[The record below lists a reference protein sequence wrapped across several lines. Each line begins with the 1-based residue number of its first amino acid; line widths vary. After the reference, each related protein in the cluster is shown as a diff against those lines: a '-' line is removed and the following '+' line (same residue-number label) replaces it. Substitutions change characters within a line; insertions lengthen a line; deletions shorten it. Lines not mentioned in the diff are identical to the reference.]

1 MKSPDWVQPRPSAAR
16 PRCFPDL
23 DPARPRRDV
32 GPKIQIWAKSPG
44 VVAEHARLQSSQ
56 VKSSLL
62 RRLSPPLLASRA
74 PSIGWSRNRLSVIYV
89 VT

>member
-1 MKSPDWVQPRPSAAR
+1 MKSPDWVLPRPSAAR
-16 PRCFPDL
+16 PAMLSSP
-23 DPARPRRDV
+23 PDV

-44 VVAEHARLQSSQ
+44 VVADHARLKSSQ

>member
-16 PRCFPDL
+16 PRCFPVL
-23 DPARPRRDV
+23 PDV
-32 GPKIQIWAKSPG
+32 GPKIQKWAKSPG

-74 PSIGWSRNRLSVIYV
+74 PSIGWSRNRLSALFM
-89 VT
+89 

>member
-1 MKSPDWVQPRPSAAR
+1 MKSPDWVLPRPSAGR
-16 PRCFPDL
+16 YFPAL
-23 DPARPRRDV
+23 PDV

-44 VVAEHARLQSSQ
+44 VVADHARLKLSQ

-74 PSIGWSRNRLSVIYV
+74 PSIGFPFNSLSVIYV